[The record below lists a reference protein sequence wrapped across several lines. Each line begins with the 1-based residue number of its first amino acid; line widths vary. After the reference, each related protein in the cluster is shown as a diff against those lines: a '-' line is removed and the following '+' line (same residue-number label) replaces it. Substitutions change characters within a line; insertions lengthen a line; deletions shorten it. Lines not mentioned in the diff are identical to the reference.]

1 MVSNYVEEF
10 QTCSKQ
16 PILSYLIFKKQPI
29 ISLLYEI

>member
-16 PILSYLIFKKQPI
+16 PILSYLKKQPI